1 MDDNKRKS
9 DRKLRAI
16 KRAEKRRNR
25 GLESTDNHTFNE
37 NDLSDD
43 LTYDDEER
51 YKIHRKQDEV
61 NDNQEDSKEKNDP
74 KTPHSINNKEADTQA
89 IKASQN
95 HTESDSKKHRKK
107 NNNML
112 SFNSLKDFNNQRKT
126 RKQEKQD
133 KYEGMSLQE
142 KREQQRIERRKRQRQ
157 IQYTVITILVL
168 LILLF
173 LIYMFTPLSR
183 ISHINITGNKNVS
196 NSQIEKALDIKDN
209 SRMYTYSKKKG
220 INNLEKNDLIKNVEI
235 DKQLP
240 NTVNVKVTEN
250 DVVGIVKEKNKY
262 VPIIEGNKE
271 LKNYDGDIAGSGPI
285 LDDFKGDD
293 KDSIIKALS
302 NMSSDIRDMIS
313 EIKYAPE
320 QNNQNRILM
329 FMKDD
334 MQVVGNMDTI
344 AKKIQYYP
352 QMSQSL
358 SRDDSGNLKTQGYID
373 LSVGASFIPYGDNG
387 GSDSKSDQNVR
398 QKSQEETVAKDELQS
413 ALNKINEQSDSNN

>member
-25 GLESTDNHTFNE
+25 GLESTDDHTLNE

-61 NDNQEDSKEKNDP
+61 NDNQEDRKEKNDP
-74 KTPHSINNKEADTQA
+74 KTPHSINNKESDTQA

-95 HTESDSKKHRKK
+95 HTESDSKKHRKE
-107 NNNML
+107 NNNKL
-112 SFNSLKDFNNQRKT
+112 SFSSLKDFNNQRKT

-142 KREQQRIERRKRQRQ
+142 KREQQRIERRKRQKQ